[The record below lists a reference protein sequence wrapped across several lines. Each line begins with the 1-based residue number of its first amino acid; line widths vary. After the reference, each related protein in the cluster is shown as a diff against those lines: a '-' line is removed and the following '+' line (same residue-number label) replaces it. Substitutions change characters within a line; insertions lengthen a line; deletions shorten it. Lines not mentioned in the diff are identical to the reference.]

1 MAKKKYF
8 LILDTETTQT
18 DRVAD
23 FGVVVVDK
31 QGNIHAQAGVLV
43 RDFYLEKD
51 SHPLFHMKDADPLW
65 GKANLPRRYA
75 DYDRMIENGSRMLA
89 TVAAVNRWLAQA
101 AVKYAPTLTAY
112 NLAFDKGKCTN
123 SGIDLSIFADS
134 FCLWHASAAKWGH
147 SKAYR
152 QFILDTVGFNPPTAK
167 GNMSYFTNAEAMAR
181 FVLDD
186 PHMPDEPHTALE
198 DAIHYELPILKKLV
212 ATTPKAEYMAPVGY
226 NWRNYQVKDWY
237 KVK

>member
-1 MAKKKYF
+1 MAKKKFF

-18 DRVAD
+18 DKVAD
-23 FGVVVVDK
+23 FGAVICDK

-51 SHPLFHMKDADPLW
+51 SHPLFHTKDADPLW
-65 GKANLPRRYA
+65 GKVNLPRRYA
-75 DYDRMIENGSRMLA
+75 EYDRMIENGSRMLA

-112 NLAFDKGKCTN
+112 NLAFDKGKCSN
-123 SGIDLSIFADS
+123 SGIDLSLFADS
-134 FCLWHASAAKWGH
+134 FCLWHASAQKWGH

-152 QFILDTVGFNPPTAK
+152 KFILDTVGFNPPTSK

-181 FVLDD
+181 FVLGN
-186 PHMPDEPHTALE
+186 PDLPNEPHTALE
-198 DAIHYELPILKKLV
+198 DALHYELPILQKLV
-212 ATTPKAEYMAPVGY
+212 ATTPKVEYMNPTGY
-226 NWRNYQVKDWY
+226 NWRNYQVKDWFIA
-237 KVK
+237 K